1 MKIEFT
7 KMHGAGNDYVY
18 VDCTKQELP
27 HPEIISE
34 YVSHRRF
41 SIGSDGLICVCKSDV
56 ADFKMRMFNADGS
69 EGQMCGNGIRCL
81 AKFAYDNKLTD
92 KTHLEFETMAGKRI
106 VDLILEDGQVTGA
119 TVDMGVPS
127 SKVKDLPMVYDAEE
141 CINGEF
147 VVGGKHYRGT
157 AISVGNPHI
166 VLFTKHLPEDIETDG
181 FKIEHS
187 GVFPEKVNVEFV
199 EVIDRNHLKM
209 RVWERGSGETLAC
222 GTGACATV
230 YAAILENKI
239 DTTCDVELLGGH
251 LSITYRDGHLFMTG
265 QARTTFTG
273 EVMEE
278 NYVRQCS
285 GNY

>member
-1 MKIEFT
+1 MKFT
-7 KMHGAGNDYVY
+7 KMEGIGNDYIYIDNRDHFFDYDPAVI
-18 VDCTKQELP
+18 TK
-27 HPEIISE
+27 ISDR
-34 YVSHRRF
+34 HMG
-41 SIGSDGLICVCKSDV
+41 IGADGLIALENSDKY
-56 ADFKMRMFNADGS
+56 DFKMRMFNADGS

-81 AKFAYDNKLTD
+81 AKFAYDNKLTN
-92 KTHLEFETMAGKRI
+92 KTHLEFETKAGKRI

-127 SKVKDLPMVYDAEE
+127 SKVKDLPMVYDQEE

-147 VVGGKHYRGT
+147 VVGGKRYRGT

-166 VLFTKHLPEDIETDG
+166 VMFTKHLPEDIETDG

-278 NYVRQCS
+278 NYVR
-285 GNY
+285 

>member
-1 MKIEFT
+1 MKFT
-7 KMHGAGNDYVY
+7 KMEGIGNDYIY
-18 VDCTKQELP
+18 IDNRDHFFDYDPAFITK
-27 HPEIISE
+27 ISNR
-34 YVSHRRF
+34 HMG
-41 SIGSDGLICVCKSDV
+41 IGADGLIALENSDKY
-56 ADFKMRMFNADGS
+56 DFKMRMFNADGS

-81 AKFAYDNKLTD
+81 AKFAFDNKLTD

-147 VVGGKHYRGT
+147 VVGGKHYHGT

-278 NYVRQCS
+278 NYVR
-285 GNY
+285 

>member
-1 MKIEFT
+1 MKFT
-7 KMHGAGNDYVY
+7 KMEGIGNDYIY
-18 VDCTKQELP
+18 IDNRDHFFDYDPTFITK
-27 HPEIISE
+27 ISNR
-34 YVSHRRF
+34 HMG
-41 SIGSDGLICVCKSDV
+41 IGADGLIALENSDKY
-56 ADFKMRMFNADGS
+56 DFKMRMFNADGS

-147 VVGGKHYRGT
+147 VVGGKHYHGT

-239 DTTCDVELLGGH
+239 DTTCEVELLGGH

-278 NYVRQCS
+278 NYVR
-285 GNY
+285 

>member
-1 MKIEFT
+1 MKFT
-7 KMHGAGNDYVY
+7 KMEGIGNDYIY
-18 VDCTKQELP
+18 IDNRDHFFDYDPAFITK
-27 HPEIISE
+27 ISDR
-34 YVSHRRF
+34 HMG
-41 SIGSDGLICVCKSDV
+41 IGADGLIALENSDKY
-56 ADFKMRMFNADGS
+56 DFKMRMFNADGS

-92 KTHLEFETMAGKRI
+92 KTHLEFETKAGKRI

-147 VVGGKHYRGT
+147 VVGGKRYRGT

-166 VLFTKHLPEDIETDG
+166 VMFTKHLPEDIETDG
-181 FKIEHS
+181 FRIEHS

-278 NYVRQCS
+278 NYVR
-285 GNY
+285 

>member
-1 MKIEFT
+1 MKFT
-7 KMHGAGNDYVY
+7 KMEGIGNDYIY
-18 VDCTKQELP
+18 IDNRDHFFDYDPAFITK
-27 HPEIISE
+27 ISDR
-34 YVSHRRF
+34 HMG
-41 SIGSDGLICVCKSDV
+41 IGADGLIALENSDKY
-56 ADFKMRMFNADGS
+56 DFKMRMFNADGS

-81 AKFAYDNKLTD
+81 AKFAYDNKLTN
-92 KTHLEFETMAGKRI
+92 KTHLEFETKAGKRI

-147 VVGGKHYRGT
+147 VVGGKRYRGT
-157 AISVGNPHI
+157 AISIGNPHI
-166 VLFTKHLPEDIETDG
+166 VMFTKHLPEDIETDG

-278 NYVRQCS
+278 NYVR
-285 GNY
+285 

>member
-1 MKIEFT
+1 M
-7 KMHGAGNDYVY
+7 
-18 VDCTKQELP
+18 
-27 HPEIISE
+27 
-34 YVSHRRF
+34 
-41 SIGSDGLICVCKSDV
+41 
-56 ADFKMRMFNADGS
+56 
-69 EGQMCGNGIRCL
+69 
-81 AKFAYDNKLTD
+81 
-92 KTHLEFETMAGKRI
+92 
-106 VDLILEDGQVTGA
+106 
-119 TVDMGVPS
+119 
-127 SKVKDLPMVYDAEE
+127 
-141 CINGEF
+141 
-147 VVGGKHYRGT
+147 
-157 AISVGNPHI
+157 
-166 VLFTKHLPEDIETDG
+166 FTKHLPEDIETDG

-265 QARTTFTG
+265 QARTTFIG

-278 NYVRQCS
+278 NYVR
-285 GNY
+285 

>member
-1 MKIEFT
+1 
-7 KMHGAGNDYVY
+7 
-18 VDCTKQELP
+18 
-27 HPEIISE
+27 
-34 YVSHRRF
+34 
-41 SIGSDGLICVCKSDV
+41 
-56 ADFKMRMFNADGS
+56 
-69 EGQMCGNGIRCL
+69 
-81 AKFAYDNKLTD
+81 
-92 KTHLEFETMAGKRI
+92 MAGKRI

-278 NYVRQCS
+278 NYVR
-285 GNY
+285 

>member
-1 MKIEFT
+1 MKFT
-7 KMHGAGNDYVY
+7 KMEGIGNDYIY
-18 VDCTKQELP
+18 IDNRDHFFDYDPAFITK
-27 HPEIISE
+27 ISDR
-34 YVSHRRF
+34 HMG
-41 SIGSDGLICVCKSDV
+41 IGADGLIALENSDKY
-56 ADFKMRMFNADGS
+56 DFKMRMFNADGS

-92 KTHLEFETMAGKRI
+92 KTHLEFETKAGKRI

-147 VVGGKHYRGT
+147 VVGGKRYRGT

-166 VLFTKHLPEDIETDG
+166 VIFTKHLPEDIETDG

-265 QARTTFTG
+265 QARTTFIG

-278 NYVRQCS
+278 NYVR
-285 GNY
+285 

>member
-1 MKIEFT
+1 MKFT
-7 KMHGAGNDYVY
+7 KMEGIGNDYIY
-18 VDCTKQELP
+18 IDNRDHFFDYDPAFITK
-27 HPEIISE
+27 ISDR
-34 YVSHRRF
+34 HMG
-41 SIGSDGLICVCKSDV
+41 IGADGLIALENSDKY
-56 ADFKMRMFNADGS
+56 DFKMRMFNADGS

-106 VDLILEDGQVTGA
+106 VDLILEGGQVTGA

-278 NYVRQCS
+278 NYVR
-285 GNY
+285 

>member
-1 MKIEFT
+1 MKFT
-7 KMHGAGNDYVY
+7 KMEGIGNDYIYIDNRDHFFDYDPVFI
-18 VDCTKQELP
+18 TK
-27 HPEIISE
+27 ISDR
-34 YVSHRRF
+34 HMG
-41 SIGSDGLICVCKSDV
+41 IGADGLIALENSDKY
-56 ADFKMRMFNADGS
+56 DFKMRMFNADGS

-278 NYVRQCS
+278 NHVR
-285 GNY
+285 

>member
-1 MKIEFT
+1 MKFT
-7 KMHGAGNDYVY
+7 KMEGIGNDYIY
-18 VDCTKQELP
+18 IDNRDHFFDYDPAFITK
-27 HPEIISE
+27 ISDR
-34 YVSHRRF
+34 HMG
-41 SIGSDGLICVCKSDV
+41 IGADGLIALENSDKY
-56 ADFKMRMFNADGS
+56 DFKMRMFNADGS

-92 KTHLEFETMAGKRI
+92 KTHLEFETKAGKRI

-147 VVGGKHYRGT
+147 VVGGKRYRGT

-166 VLFTKHLPEDIETDG
+166 VMFTKHLPEDIETDG

-251 LSITYRDGHLFMTG
+251 LLITYRDGHLFMTG

-278 NYVRQCS
+278 NYVR
-285 GNY
+285 

>member
-1 MKIEFT
+1 MKFT
-7 KMHGAGNDYVY
+7 KMEGIGNDYIY
-18 VDCTKQELP
+18 IDNRDHFFDYDPTFITK
-27 HPEIISE
+27 ISDR
-34 YVSHRRF
+34 HMG
-41 SIGSDGLICVCKSDV
+41 IGADGLIALENSDKY
-56 ADFKMRMFNADGS
+56 DFKMRMFNADGS

-92 KTHLEFETMAGKRI
+92 KTHLEFETKAGKRI

-147 VVGGKHYRGT
+147 VVGGKRYRGT

-166 VLFTKHLPEDIETDG
+166 VMFTKHLPEDIETDG

-278 NYVRQCS
+278 NYVR
-285 GNY
+285 

>member
-1 MKIEFT
+1 MKFT
-7 KMHGAGNDYVY
+7 KMEGIGNDYIY
-18 VDCTKQELP
+18 IDNRDHFFDYDPAFITK
-27 HPEIISE
+27 ISDR
-34 YVSHRRF
+34 HMG
-41 SIGSDGLICVCKSDV
+41 IGADGLIALENSDKY
-56 ADFKMRMFNADGS
+56 DFKMRMFNADGS

-81 AKFAYDNKLTD
+81 AKFAYDNNLTD
-92 KTHLEFETMAGKRI
+92 KTHLEFETKAGKRV

-147 VVGGKHYRGT
+147 IVGGKRYRGT

-166 VLFTKHLPEDIETDG
+166 VMFTKHLPEDIETDG

-230 YAAILENKI
+230 YAAILEDKI

-278 NYVRQCS
+278 NYVR
-285 GNY
+285 

>member
-1 MKIEFT
+1 MKFT
-7 KMHGAGNDYVY
+7 KMEGIGNDYIY
-18 VDCTKQELP
+18 IDNRDHFFDYDPAFITK
-27 HPEIISE
+27 ISDR
-34 YVSHRRF
+34 HMG
-41 SIGSDGLICVCKSDV
+41 IGADGLIALENSDKY
-56 ADFKMRMFNADGS
+56 DFKMRMFNADGS

-106 VDLILEDGQVTGA
+106 VDLILEDSQVTGA

-147 VVGGKHYRGT
+147 VVGGKHYHGT

-278 NYVRQCS
+278 NYVR
-285 GNY
+285 

>member
-1 MKIEFT
+1 MKFT
-7 KMHGAGNDYVY
+7 KMEGIGNDYIYIDNRDHFFDYDPVFI
-18 VDCTKQELP
+18 TK
-27 HPEIISE
+27 ISDR
-34 YVSHRRF
+34 HMG
-41 SIGSDGLICVCKSDV
+41 IGADGLIALENSDKY
-56 ADFKMRMFNADGS
+56 DFKMRMFNADGS

-81 AKFAYDNKLTD
+81 AKFAYYNKLTD

-278 NYVRQCS
+278 NHVR
-285 GNY
+285 